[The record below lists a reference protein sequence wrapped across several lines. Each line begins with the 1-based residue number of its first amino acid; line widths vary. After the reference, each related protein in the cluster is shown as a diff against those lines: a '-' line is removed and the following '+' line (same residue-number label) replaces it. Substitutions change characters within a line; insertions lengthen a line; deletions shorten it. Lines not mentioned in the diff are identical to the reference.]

1 LAEVAQVQQAE
12 VKMDVTSSEQKRME
26 VVKGNHRPTIP
37 KDRQL
42 GVCAVVAVDLT
53 QAVRT
58 SGQWEQEEAEADLVE
73 RKKVRLSDLLDV
85 ETRVVGAVL
94 RL

>member
-1 LAEVAQVQQAE
+1 MQQAE
-12 VKMDVTSSEQKRME
+12 VKMDVTSSEQKRRE
-26 VVKGNHRPTIP
+26 VARGNHRPTIP

-42 GVCAVVAVDLT
+42 EVCGAAAVDLT

-73 RKKVRLSDLLDV
+73 KKKLRLSDLLDA
-85 ETRVVGAVL
+85 EARVAGAVL
-94 RL
+94 SL

>member
-1 LAEVAQVQQAE
+1 VQQAE
-12 VKMDVTSSEQKRME
+12 VKMDVTSSEQKRRE
-26 VVKGNHRPTIP
+26 VVKGNHHPTIP

-42 GVCAVVAVDLT
+42 EVCAAAAVDLT

-58 SGQWEQEEAEADLVE
+58 SGQWEEEAEADLAE
-73 RKKVRLSDLLDV
+73 RKKVRPSDLLDA
-85 ETRVVGAVL
+85 EARVVGAVL